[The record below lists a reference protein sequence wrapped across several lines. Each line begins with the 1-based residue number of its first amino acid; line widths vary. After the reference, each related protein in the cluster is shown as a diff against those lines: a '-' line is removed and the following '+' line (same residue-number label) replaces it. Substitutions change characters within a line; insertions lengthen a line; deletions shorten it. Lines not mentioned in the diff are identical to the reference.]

1 MIRNVTTTPDR
12 EDLAEVLAEVRRI
25 EVQSN
30 RLVRSVM
37 AGGYA
42 SVFRGAGL
50 EFDEVREFVE
60 GDDPRSI
67 DWKVTA
73 RAGKPFVKKY
83 VDERE
88 QTVVFLLDA
97 SASMRCGFGAWSA
110 RQMAVRLCACMA
122 FAAVRNHDKV
132 GLVTFGKRDVLGF
145 VPAQKGIGHA
155 LRIVRDGLVATDDAA
170 PVSDPDE
177 SCDGAE
183 AALTL
188 ASRTLRRRA
197 VVFVVSDFLGP
208 TVGKAMA
215 RCALRH
221 DVVAVRIASPD
232 LFPPERGLVRLRDP
246 ESGRTTLA
254 DFSSARVRDAW
265 LQRVG
270 AWRARLDAEF
280 ARCGVDVI
288 DVAVPMRRDADA
300 VSRPILDFF
309 RMRQLRGAK
318 R

>member
-1 MIRNVTTTPDR
+1 MTTTPDR

-25 EVQSN
+25 EAQSN

-50 EFDEVREFVE
+50 EFEEVREFVE
-60 GDDPRSI
+60 GDDPRTI

-73 RAGKPFVKKY
+73 RAGRPFVKKF

-88 QTVVFLLDA
+88 QTVVFLLDV
-97 SASMRCGFGAWSA
+97 SSSMRAGFGAWSA

-132 GLVTFGKRDVLGF
+132 GLVTFGKRGVLGF
-145 VPAQKGIGHA
+145 VPAQKGSGHA
-155 LRIVRDGLVATDDAA
+155 LRIVRDGLVAVDDAA
-170 PVSDPDE
+170 AVASEAADA
-177 SCDGAE
+177 GAE
-183 AALTL
+183 AALAF
-188 ASRTLRRRA
+188 ASRMLRRRS

-208 TVGKAMA
+208 KVGKAMF

-232 LFPPERGLVRLRDP
+232 LFPPEGGLVRLRDP
-246 ESGRTTLA
+246 ESGREALA
-254 DFSSARVRDAW
+254 DFSSARVREAW
-265 LQRVG
+265 LRRVG
-270 AWRARLDAEF
+270 DWRSRLDAEF
-280 ARCGVDVI
+280 ARQNVDVI
-288 DVAVPMRRDADA
+288 DVAVPMRRDANA
-300 VSRPILDFF
+300 VSKPILDFF
-309 RMRQLRGAK
+309 RMRQLRGA
-318 R
+318 RR

>member
-1 MIRNVTTTPDR
+1 MTTTPDR

-50 EFDEVREFVE
+50 EFEEVREFAE
-60 GDDPRSI
+60 GDDPRQI

-73 RAGKPFVKKY
+73 RAGKHYVKKF

-88 QTVVFLLDA
+88 QTVVFLLDV
-97 SASMRCGFGAWSA
+97 SQSMRGGFGAWSA
-110 RQMAVRLCACMA
+110 RQMAVRLCACMG

-132 GLVTFGKRDVLGF
+132 GLVTFGRRGVLSY
-145 VPAQKGIGHA
+145 VPPQKGSGHA
-155 LRIVRDGLVATDDAA
+155 LRIVRDGLLAEDDVEPASEKATESGLDAA
-170 PVSDPDE
+170 I
-177 SCDGAE
+177 AFT
-183 AALTL
+183 A
-188 ASRTLRRRA
+188 RMLRRRA
-197 VVFVVSDFLGP
+197 VVFVVSDFVGAD
-208 TVGKAMA
+208 VGKPMF

-221 DVVAVRIASPD
+221 DLVAVRIASPD
-232 LFPPERGLVRLRDP
+232 LFPPARGLVRLRDP
-246 ESGRTTLA
+246 ESERTVVA
-254 DFSSARVRDAW
+254 DWNSARVRDAW
-265 LQRVG
+265 IRRV
-270 AWRARLDAEF
+270 ADWRAKLDVDF
-280 ARCGVDVI
+280 SRCGIDVI

-300 VSRPILDFF
+300 VSKPILDFF
-309 RMRQLRGAK
+309 RMRQMRGAK